1 MVVYGMALS
10 RRGFKD
16 AVDAVCSAFVFFR
29 VPDGQS
35 SEFQAQG
42 ARYLQIIRTPRL
54 YAAMQCEK

>member
-1 MVVYGMALS
+1 MALS